1 MHFENINIVL
11 IVKCIMAPCVLHN
24 ICILRNDIT
33 IIDLPDISNANDLQS
48 DSCATVGTLSRR
60 ESRREEIFR
69 QMFNHH

>member
-11 IVKCIMAPCVLHN
+11 IVKCITAPCVLHN
-24 ICILRNDIT
+24 ICILRNDNT
-33 IIDLPDISNANDLQS
+33 IIDLPDISNDLQS